1 LKDSRAGEGLWFEWS
16 GEGFAPFKDSSI
28 LFFTFD
34 HVDVEIEVV
43 MRALASSL
51 QRDGISDSLGGGYRL
66 AEAGLVTHGYCGF
79 IDGEIFLTVCNE
91 FGETDSGDTVDQILE
106 TTWVELNE

>member
-1 LKDSRAGEGLWFEWS
+1 LKDSRVGEGLWIEWS
-16 GEGFAPFKDSSI
+16 GEGFNPFGSSSMV
-28 LFFTFD
+28 FYTFD
-34 HVDVEIEVV
+34 HVDIEIEVV

-51 QRDGISDSLGGGYRL
+51 QRDGISDSLGGGYCL

-79 IDGEIFLTVCNE
+79 IDGEIFLTVCNK
-91 FGETDSGDTVDQILE
+91 FGETDSGDTVDRILE